1 MKNLKVVFMG
11 TPLFSTEILEMLVL
25 NTNVLM
31 VVSQPDKLVGRKKVL
46 TYPKVK
52 EVALKYNIPIFQPEN
67 IKEEY
72 EKIIELEPDI
82 IITCAYGQI
91 LPKELLEYPKY
102 GCINVHASLL
112 PKLRGGAPIHHAIL
126 DGYLET
132 GVTIMYMAKG
142 MDSGDIISSSKTLVL
157 NTDSYQTLHDRL
169 QEIGVSL
176 LKETLPS
183 IINGTNQRIKQDI
196 NEVTYGYNIKREEE
210 LIDFNLSMDLIDR
223 KIRGLNP
230 EPGSY
235 FLLDDKIVKVY
246 EALKIND
253 LSYQDKENGEIV
265 KIDKKGIYIKVRD
278 GLIKLLDIQVS
289 GKKRMLASQFLNGNK
304 EELVGKI
311 TNLGVSDYG
320 K

>member
-1 MKNLKVVFMG
+1 MKDLKVVFMG

-25 NTNVLM
+25 NTSVLM

-52 EVALKYNIPIFQPEN
+52 EVALKHNIPIFQPEN

-142 MDSGDIISSSKTLVL
+142 MDSGDIISSSKTLIQD
-157 NTDSYQTLHDRL
+157 TDTYQTLHDRL
-169 QEIGVSL
+169 QGMGVSL

-210 LIDFNLSMDLIDR
+210 LINFNLSIDLVDR

-265 KIDKKGIYIKVRD
+265 KTDKKGIYIKVSD

-311 TNLGVSDYG
+311 ANLGVDDYG